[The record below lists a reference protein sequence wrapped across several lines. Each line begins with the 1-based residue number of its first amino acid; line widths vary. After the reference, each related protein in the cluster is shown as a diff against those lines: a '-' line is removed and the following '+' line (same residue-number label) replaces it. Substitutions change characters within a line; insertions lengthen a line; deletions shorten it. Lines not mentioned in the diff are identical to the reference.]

1 MLINKDTVQI
11 MINVN
16 IEYINETGEE
26 PEITPDMEENS
37 KLVIT
42 NALLS
47 EGFDRDCK
55 VSLTLTDED
64 TIKNLNNETRG
75 IDKVTDVLSFPNIDF
90 ETPADYS
97 VLDDEDSYFDIF
109 DPDTDEVILGDIV
122 ICLKRAKEQASEYG
136 HSLKREL
143 SFLTAHSIL
152 HLLGYDHMEDEERL
166 VMEDKQ
172 NKILNNLNITR

>member
-1 MLINKDTVQI
+1 MRIL
-11 MINVN
+11 
-16 IEYINETGEE
+16 
-26 PEITPDMEENS
+26 
-37 KLVIT
+37 
-42 NALLS
+42 
-47 EGFDRDCK
+47 
-55 VSLTLTDED
+55 
-64 TIKNLNNETRG
+64 
-75 IDKVTDVLSFPNIDF
+75 DF

-97 VLDDEDSYFDIF
+97 VLDDEDSYYDIF

>member
-1 MLINKDTVQI
+1 MYINKDTVMN

-16 IEYINETGEE
+16 LEYINETGKE
-26 PEITPDMEENS
+26 PEITPGMEENS
-37 KLVIT
+37 KLVIEK
-42 NALLS
+42 ALLS
-47 EGFDRDCK
+47 EGFDRDCR

-64 TIKNLNNETRG
+64 TIKNLNNELRG

-90 ETPADYS
+90 EIPADYS
-97 VLDDEDSYFDIF
+97 ILDREESYFDMF

-122 ICLKRAKEQASEYG
+122 ICVKRAEDQAAEYG

-143 SFLTAHSIL
+143 SFLTAHSVL
-152 HLLGYDHMEDEERL
+152 HLLGYDHMEDDERI

-172 NKILNNLNITR
+172 NKILNDLNITR

>member
-16 IEYINETGEE
+16 LEYINETGEE

-64 TIKNLNNETRG
+64 TR
-75 IDKVTDVLSFPNIDF
+75 F
-90 ETPADYS
+90 
-97 VLDDEDSYFDIF
+97 
-109 DPDTDEVILGDIV
+109 
-122 ICLKRAKEQASEYG
+122 
-136 HSLKREL
+136 
-143 SFLTAHSIL
+143 
-152 HLLGYDHMEDEERL
+152 
-166 VMEDKQ
+166 
-172 NKILNNLNITR
+172 

>member
-1 MLINKDTVQI
+1 MHINKDTVMN

-16 IEYINETGEE
+16 LEYINETGKE
-26 PEITPDMEENS
+26 PEITPGMEENS
-37 KLVIT
+37 KLVIEK
-42 NALLS
+42 ALLS
-47 EGFDRDCK
+47 EGFDRDCR

-64 TIKNLNNETRG
+64 TIKNLNNELRG

-90 ETPADYS
+90 DIPADYS
-97 VLDDEDSYFDIF
+97 ILDREESYFDIF

-122 ICLKRAKEQASEYG
+122 ICLKRAEDQAAEYG

-143 SFLTAHSIL
+143 SFLTAHSVL
-152 HLLGYDHMEDEERL
+152 HLLGYDHMEDDERI

-172 NKILNNLNITR
+172 NKILNDLNITR